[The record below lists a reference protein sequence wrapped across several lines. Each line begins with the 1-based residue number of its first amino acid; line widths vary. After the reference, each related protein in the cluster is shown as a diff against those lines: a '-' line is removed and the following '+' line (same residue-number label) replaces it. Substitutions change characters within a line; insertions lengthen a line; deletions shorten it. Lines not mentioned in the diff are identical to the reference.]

1 MKIGLLGSNGFV
13 GSEIKRSL
21 LAKKYNFKSI
31 HRLNF
36 KKYIKYNFDIVINC
50 SMPSKRFW
58 AKKNPKKDYVE
69 TCFHHV

>member
-1 MKIGLLGSNGFV
+1 MRIGLLGSNGFV

-36 KKYIKYNFDIVINC
+36 KKYKIFK
-50 SMPSKRFW
+50 
-58 AKKNPKKDYVE
+58 
-69 TCFHHV
+69 

>member
-13 GSEIKRSL
+13 GSEIKKSL
-21 LAKKYNFKSI
+21 LAKKYKFKSI

-36 KKYIKYNFDIVINC
+36 KKYIKYKFDIVINC

-58 AKKNPKKDYVE
+58 AKKNPKKRL
-69 TCFHHV
+69 H